1 MGVSYSAYVGAP
13 DTTPRPTDAPSFDP
27 LYGFPSGRTE
37 RKMIATEQEMQ
48 AAGLEARDR
57 DYCAHKFID
66 VKACKR
72 ENFPWTVACSH
83 LLHEYEQCEFDDYVL
98 RMKEFER
105 ERRLRERSKRK
116 AAKYQDE
123 TLGN

>member
-1 MGVSYSAYVGAP
+1 MCCTCLHGLEVSVVLHPA
-13 DTTPRPTDAPSFDP
+13 
-27 LYGFPSGRTE
+27 E
-37 RKMIATEQEMQ
+37 MIATEQEMQ

-83 LLHEYEQCEFDDYVL
+83 LLHEYEQCEFD
-98 RMKEFER
+98 E
-105 ERRLRERSKRK
+105 
-116 AAKYQDE
+116 
-123 TLGN
+123 